1 MSAYLVRVF
10 YIGTNYYGS
19 QWQPDTKTIQGEL
32 INAIEK
38 WDGQKHSIETVQLS
52 GRTDRGVHSIGQ
64 IGLIITDKK
73 MDLDQINRHLPDDI
87 SIWAYTKAP
96 EEFKPRYNVLA
107 RHYRY
112 YYRIIGDTIDIEKM
126 RIGIQKLI
134 GSHNFALISKPDG
147 DRNTIATI
155 LNASLQAHND
165 VLIFDFIGTRFLW
178 KLVRKSVSLLLQI
191 GHDKHSPE
199 IVSDLLSLEP
209 TAGGIEPAPAEG
221 LVLVESIVPIFMKQ
235 NKNAI
240 HRIKRYLEENITYF
254 TRMNDALNGVNDDFL
269 SEQRIP
275 F

>member
-32 INAIEK
+32 IDAIEK
-38 WDGQKHSIETVQLS
+38 WDGQEHSIETVQLS
-52 GRTDRGVHSIGQ
+52 GRTDKGVHSIGQ
-64 IGLIITDKK
+64 IGLITTDKK

-87 SIWAYTKAP
+87 SIWAYADAP
-96 EEFKPRYNVLA
+96 EGFKPRYNVLA

-112 YYRIIGDTIDIEKM
+112 YHRIIGDTLDIEKI
-126 RIGIQKLI
+126 RAGAQKLI

-147 DRNTIATI
+147 NRNAIATI
-155 LNASLQAHND
+155 LNASVQADND
-165 VLIFDFIGTRFLW
+165 LLIFDFIGTRFLW

-191 GHDKHSPE
+191 GEGKHSPE
-199 IVSDLLSLEP
+199 IVSDLLSMEP
-209 TAGGIEPAPAEG
+209 TAGGIEPVPPEG
-221 LVLVESIVPIFMKQ
+221 LVLVESIVPIFMRQ

-240 HRIKRYLEENITYF
+240 HRIKKYLEENIEFF
-254 TRMNDALNGVNDDFL
+254 TRINDTLNGVNDDFL
-269 SEQRIP
+269 SERRIP

>member
-32 INAIEK
+32 IDAIEK
-38 WDGQKHSIETVQLS
+38 WDGQKHSIENVQLS
-52 GRTDRGVHSIGQ
+52 GRTDKGVHSIGQ
-64 IGLIITDKK
+64 IGLIVTNKK

-87 SIWAYTKAP
+87 SIWAYAEAP

-112 YYRIIGDTIDIEKM
+112 YYRIIGDTLDIKKM

-147 DRNTIATI
+147 NRNALATI
-155 LNASLQAHND
+155 LNASVQAHND

-191 GHDKHSPE
+191 GHGKHSPE

-209 TAGGIEPAPAEG
+209 TAGGIEPAPSEG

-235 NKNAI
+235 NKNAV
-240 HRIKRYLEENITYF
+240 HRIKRYLEENIVYF
-254 TRMNDALNGVNDDFL
+254 TRMNDTLNGVNDDFL
-269 SEQRIP
+269 SERRIP

>member
-1 MSAYLVRVF
+1 LSTYLVRVF
-10 YIGTNYYGS
+10 YIGTKYYGS
-19 QWQPDTKTIQGEL
+19 QWQPDAKTIQGEL
-32 INAIEK
+32 IDAIEE
-38 WDGQKHSIETVQLS
+38 WDGQKHSIEDVQLS
-52 GRTDRGVHSIGQ
+52 GRTDKGVHSIGQ
-64 IGLIITDKK
+64 IGLIVTDKK

-87 SIWAYTKAP
+87 SIWAYVEAP
-96 EEFKPRYNVLA
+96 DGFKPRFNVLA

-112 YYRIIGDTIDIEKM
+112 YYRITGDIFDIENI
-126 RIGIQKLI
+126 RVGVQKLI

-155 LNASLQAHND
+155 LNASVQAYND

-191 GHDKHSPE
+191 GHGKHSPE

-209 TAGGIEPAPAEG
+209 TAGGIEPAPPEG
-221 LVLVESIVPIFMKQ
+221 LVLVESIVPIFMQQ

-240 HRIKRYLEENITYF
+240 HRIKRYLEENIAYF
-254 TRMNDALNGVNDDFL
+254 TRMNDTLNGVNDDFL
-269 SEQRIP
+269 SERRIP